1 MLSSIPELKRSSAPT
16 NPLRNA
22 TIDDSDSSL
31 RFSSGWLRTTSSGTS
46 GGTFSFASGLGD
58 SVELSL
64 PGSFSPSGVGDQIH
78 VTILSANAT
87 SVYYLGWRQ
96 SSPATYGACVDCFGG
111 TTGLL
116 STIDGHTG
124 WDGTEEGPV

>member
-1 MLSSIPELKRSSAPT
+1 MLSSIPELKRSPAPT

-31 RFSSGWLRTTSSGTS
+31 RFSSGWLRTASSGTS

-64 PGSFSPSGVGDQIH
+64 PGSSFSSSVEGQIH
-78 VTILSANAT
+78 IIVLSANAT

-111 TTGLL
+111 STGLL
-116 STIDGHTG
+116 DTIDGHTG
-124 WDGTEEGPV
+124 WDGTEEAPV